1 MWKDSLPKYVQ
12 RTLSAIG
19 HCEVYLEEPSYGTD
33 NILSLMFQY
42 SSISIAYFTCSGV
55 EVLEDE
61 EVPAIVVVGARLS
74 WMRRR

>member
-42 SSISIAYFTCSGV
+42 SSISIAYFTCSGILEFILV
-55 EVLEDE
+55 CVLFLI
-61 EVPAIVVVGARLS
+61 PLS
-74 WMRRR
+74 STSTI